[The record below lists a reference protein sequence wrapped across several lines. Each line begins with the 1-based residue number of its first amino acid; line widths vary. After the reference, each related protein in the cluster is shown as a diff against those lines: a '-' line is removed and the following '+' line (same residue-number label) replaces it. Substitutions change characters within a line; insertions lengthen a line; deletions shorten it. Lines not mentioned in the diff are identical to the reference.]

1 MNRWCSKMQ
10 NYNRKPSMKYTCEW
24 ETPGIRKRKKKKD
37 ACKHVMVK
45 KKKII
50 SRTCTHLNI

>member
-24 ETPGIRKRKKKKD
+24 ETPGIRKRKKKK
-37 ACKHVMVK
+37 KMPVNM
-45 KKKII
+45 
-50 SRTCTHLNI
+50 